1 MEYYSTIKRMKYYT
15 TIIMPF
21 AATWMQLENIILS
34 KAGQKDISYDIT
46 YVAVVQ
52 SLSHVQL
59 FVIPWTAARQA
70 SLSLTIS
77 QSLPKFMSI
86 ESVMSFTCGI

>member
-1 MEYYSTIKRMKYYT
+1 
-15 TIIMPF
+15 MPF

-34 KAGQKDISYDIT
+34 KAGQKDIYDIT

>member
-34 KAGQKDISYDIT
+34 EVGQKGIPYDIT

-52 SLSHVQL
+52 SLSHVQF
-59 FVIPWTAARQA
+59 FVIPWTAACQA
-70 SLSLTIS
+70 PLSSTGS
-77 QSLPKFMSI
+77 QSLLKFMST
-86 ESVMSFTCGI
+86 ELGLTN